1 MSMLLSMHCPPI
13 FRLLIVAHGPF
24 WGILLATYADH
35 VSANYWNIL
44 EYQTLVQRQQGLIA
58 SRVDCIIYS

>member
-24 WGILLATYADH
+24 LGILLATYADH

-44 EYQTLVQRQQGLIA
+44 EY
-58 SRVDCIIYS
+58 